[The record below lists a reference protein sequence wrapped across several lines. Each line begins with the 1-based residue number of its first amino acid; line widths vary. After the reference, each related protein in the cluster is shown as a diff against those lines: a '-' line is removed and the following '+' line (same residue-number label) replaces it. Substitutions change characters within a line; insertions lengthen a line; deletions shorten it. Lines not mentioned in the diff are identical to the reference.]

1 MAMTLITINV
11 DLYKILE
18 ESKQYNYDQSDM
30 GEPGSVY
37 IPPIEVSLNG
47 PGHLW
52 GERPKRSI
60 GGGPHRQSRLA
71 RVINSGPSSKKALT
85 NPPGADTQAWP
96 DASLRNR
103 LELRQETNGHTRQS
117 DESSSRSAALIGN
130 DEDARQEFPIGNSNS
145 NPGRNTETNQDSEPV
160 NGGLI
165 RMIIHEY
172 DAFAF
177 LNDDSN

>member
-1 MAMTLITINV
+1 
-11 DLYKILE
+11 
-18 ESKQYNYDQSDM
+18 M
-30 GEPGSVY
+30 GEPGTVY
-37 IPPIEVSLNG
+37 IPPIEVSMNG

-52 GERPKRSI
+52 GDRPKRSI
-60 GGGPHRQSRLA
+60 GGGPHRQSRQA
-71 RVINSGPSSKKALT
+71 GITYSEPSSKKAVT
-85 NPPGADTQAWP
+85 NPSGTDRQASL
-96 DASLRNR
+96 DSSLRNR
-103 LELRQETNGHTRQS
+103 LELIQETNGHTRQS
-117 DESSSRSAALIGN
+117 VESSSRSAALLGN

-145 NPGRNTETNQDSEPV
+145 NPGRNTETDQDSEPV

>member
-1 MAMTLITINV
+1 MRLMTSNLV
-11 DLYKILE
+11 LYKILE
-18 ESKQYNYDQSDM
+18 ASKQYNYDESDM
-30 GEPGSVY
+30 GEPGTVY
-37 IPPIEVSLNG
+37 IPPIEVSVNG

-52 GERPKRSI
+52 GARRTRSI
-60 GGGPHRQSRLA
+60 GGGPPHPSRHA
-71 RVINSGPSSKKALT
+71 RVNNRGPSSKKALT
-85 NPPGADTQAWP
+85 NPTGTDSQAWL

-103 LELRQETNGHTRQS
+103 HELGQETNGHTRQS
-117 DESSSRSAALIGN
+117 VESSSRSAAPLGN

-145 NPGRNTETNQDSEPV
+145 NPGRNTQTDQNSEPG